1 MKYLIFGVQ
10 GMAGHM
16 IAQYLLEQG
25 HSVIGFAKT
34 ESKICPTICADAK
47 KEAMVDQA
55 LLSNDLDY
63 VINAIGVLNQAVD
76 RDLAS
81 GIYLNSVF
89 PHLLAQKLENTKTKL
104 IHIST
109 DCVFEGKKGAY
120 TENDIP
126 DAVSYYGRS
135 KALGEV
141 IDERN
146 LTLRTSIVGPELKK
160 DGIGLFHWFMLQK
173 QPIYGYTHVIW
184 SGVTTLQLAKAIEQ
198 DSQVPHV
205 GLRHLVNN
213 QTICKYDLLQL
224 FQQYCRKDHIDIQAN
239 DLPISDKSLV
249 QTKTDNMYIVPTY
262 EQMIQEMAEWIQH
275 HPNLYQ
281 QYLR

>member
-25 HSVIGFAKT
+25 HSVIGFART

-55 LLSNDLDY
+55 LLSNDFDY

-126 DAVSYYGRS
+126 DAKSYYGRS

-146 LTLRTSIVGPELKK
+146 LTIRTSIVGPELKK
-160 DGIGLFHWFMLQK
+160 DGIGLFHWFMSQK

-184 SGVTTLQLAKAIEQ
+184 SGVTTLQLAKTIEQ
-198 DSQVPHV
+198 DSQTPHV

-213 QTICKYDLLQL
+213 QTICKYELLRL
-224 FQQYCRKDHIDIQAN
+224 FQQYCTKQHISIQAN

-249 QTKTDNMYIVPTY
+249 QTKTDNMFIVPTY

-281 QYLR
+281 QYLK